1 MRLNK
6 KIKHL
11 AEPSGRL
18 YLVVLIA
25 FTAASLLFGQYV
37 LAAAEGAIVLLLI
50 ISSLFIG
57 RRRRREL
64 MEYI

>member
-1 MRLNK
+1 MAYFARFPSPRQRELMRLNK

-50 ISSLFIG
+50 IS
-57 RRRRREL
+57 
-64 MEYI
+64 